1 MLLFFLMLKWTKIL
15 LYLEQK
21 QNCFTIQ
28 EHVTLL
34 VDFLKKKKKTYKT
47 SSRRKKKTAKSIAD
61 KRFTNVTLQSFKC
74 LHPSFL
80 FSQPIVPVP
89 HLTVF
94 VILE

>member
-34 VDFLKKKKKTYKT
+34 VDFLKKKKKHIRQVQEEKKNCKEY
-47 SSRRKKKTAKSIAD
+47 SRQEIHKCN
-61 KRFTNVTLQSFKC
+61 FT
-74 LHPSFL
+74 
-80 FSQPIVPVP
+80 
-89 HLTVF
+89 
-94 VILE
+94 VI